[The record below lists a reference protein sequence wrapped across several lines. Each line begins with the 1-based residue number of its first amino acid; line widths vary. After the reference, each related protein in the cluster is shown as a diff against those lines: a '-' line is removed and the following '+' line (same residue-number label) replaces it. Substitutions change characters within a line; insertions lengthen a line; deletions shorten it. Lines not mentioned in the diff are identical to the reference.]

1 MDKKRGLRAKNNG
14 IEIRYSHKAQRYS
27 YFFNKPWNPTNC
39 LEASRLRL
47 QLIEQIKLTITNDRL
62 KKDNPYFY
70 ELAQDYL
77 DYAKSEHK
85 PSTVD
90 IKRQYLNSTWLP
102 ALGHLRIKDITIQ
115 DVRLADKKHD
125 WKGKGTHRRGVRAI
139 LSGVFQLA
147 IEYDYIEF
155 NPCTKLK
162 AVKTQKPL
170 IDPFSPEEKEAILA
184 QITGQTHLFYLL
196 AFDCGLRTGEIMGL
210 ERKDF
215 RNGYVS
221 VTKTIVRGIE
231 GPTKTGASRQVLLT
245 QRVLQAVEAAPT
257 NIQGHMWINPIKG
270 NRLLYA
276 PNLFNKQWT
285 AALEAANVRFRRAYN
300 TRHTYASIGLS
311 AGADPQWLADQ
322 LGHDI
327 RTFFSHY
334 AAYRNKDINAAQQ
347 ARILAF
353 ENSAMGN
360 FRGENQD
367 KKT

>member
-14 IEIRYSHKAQRYS
+14 IEIRYSYKAQRYS

-47 QLIEQIKLTITNDRL
+47 QLIEQAKLTITNARL
-62 KKDNPYFY
+62 KKENPYFY

-77 DYAKSEHK
+77 DYSKSEHK

-90 IKRQYLNSTWLP
+90 TKRQYLNSTWLP

-125 WKGKGTHRRGVRAI
+125 WKGKGTQRRGVRHI

-147 IEYDYIEF
+147 IEYDYIDF
-155 NPCTKLK
+155 NPCTKFK
-162 AVKTQKPL
+162 PIKTQKPL

-184 QITGQTHLFYLL
+184 QMTGQTHLFYLL
-196 AFDCGLRTGEIMGL
+196 AFECGLRTGEIMGL

-221 VTKTIVRGIE
+221 ITKSIVKGKE
-231 GPTKTGASRQVLLT
+231 SSTKTGASRQVLLT
-245 QRVLQAVEAAPT
+245 QRVLNAFKAAPT
-257 NIQGHMWINPIKG
+257 NIQGWMWINPIRG
-270 NRLLYA
+270 NKALYA
-276 PNLFNKQWT
+276 PNSFNNKWKI
-285 AALEAANVRFRRAYN
+285 ALEAANVRFRRAYN

-327 RTFFSHY
+327 RTFFTHY
-334 AAYRNKDINAAQQ
+334 ATYRNQNINASQQ
-347 ARILAF
+347 AKILAF
-353 ENSAMGN
+353 ENSSKGN

-367 KKT
+367 